1 MIFDQNLSNSI
12 LTYVSEKTKDAE
24 FIVFLIISIFS
35 LVIKKVYNRPNSPI
49 WKDFYKHSKGRI
61 KKTR

>member
-49 WKDFYKHSKGRI
+49 
-61 KKTR
+61 